1 MKPNLTVTS
10 KVHLKFLWYSFVH
23 VKNAQN
29 LEDEEAIIIKVNSLA
44 LQQFSNFSKIACT
57 VIYVVFRSVV
67 PESNSW
73 DDKVAT
79 IYSSVVS
86 IILFVTE
93 KKKDN
98 VTTNKKCR
106 ILNSSLKPY
115 QVNDFLKMD
124 RNTST
129 IQVLMIGRI
138 VYELRDLV

>member
-10 KVHLKFLWYSFVH
+10 KVHLKCLWYSFVH

-67 PESNSW
+67 TESNSC

-86 IILFVTE
+86 II
-93 KKKDN
+93 
-98 VTTNKKCR
+98 
-106 ILNSSLKPY
+106 

>member
-10 KVHLKFLWYSFVH
+10 KVHLKCLWYSFVH

-67 PESNSW
+67 TESNSC

-93 KKKDN
+93 KK
-98 VTTNKKCR
+98 R
-106 ILNSSLKPY
+106 IMSL
-115 QVNDFLKMD
+115 
-124 RNTST
+124 
-129 IQVLMIGRI
+129 
-138 VYELRDLV
+138 